1 MATEAEMRALAQIDA
16 EGLKR
21 MTPEQIIDAQE
32 RGQLDA
38 LLGRTPKEAK

>member
-1 MATEAEMRALAQIDA
+1 MATQAEMQALAQIDEA
-16 EGLKR
+16 GLKT

-32 RGQLDA
+32 RGYLDA